1 MVDLC
6 PSRRQ
11 ENSES
16 RHFSI
21 LLNCPSPTRLLSSI
35 QVSSPFYPY
44 RADDQRHVVNCRTL
58 LRLIYY
64 SLTQLSS
71 HHMINFSALT
81 PLYITTCGV
90 MTLLVSARLQVHA
103 ADVVVNI
110 DRTTLDWSDLG
121 LGAPSAADDADQSEN
136 PRAVFRYV
144 TGYGKPHA
152 EAGARD
158 FVLPRLNDGK
168 LPGNDDDNANNT
180 WFDTAKNSRILVDL
194 GESTNIA
201 RINVY
206 SWHSGALSPQQYTLW
221 AAAGDTQPN
230 AASADLANDWQEI
243 AKVNTFSLGEGGKHG
258 SSINGKDGVLGQY
271 RYLLF
276 DLPANRPD
284 WSRSGFLS
292 EIDVYK
298 VGRPLDKVR
307 AVDRDTQSGRQT
319 LKFGDIHLTKPLN
332 EATPYLLSGQKL
344 YAYGSMNGTFPRVGR
359 LGGEQGGLW
368 CHPIKLL
375 DSFEC
380 AIQEEGQSDWPLQ
393 GPATQFVHEF
403 ASCTFTR
410 SHNDLTISRRD
421 FVPENEPA
429 LFSLLTL
436 RNESENARQLKVRL
450 KASVNIRPSYESRL
464 PNGADVVSYQDGL
477 VSAFDSE
484 AAGKWGL
491 VFGCNQ
497 TPEKHHIDSN
507 EAILTYAVTLPP
519 QGETTLHTL
528 IAGEHVDGVDRA
540 RDRFATLRGRAAEM
554 LGHKQQIYADRIL
567 GGAKFDCSDETI
579 NVAFTCAKANVLM
592 SEMDLQPNYP
602 APFLAAGFPIYTW
615 LFGCDSLY
623 STPGVAASGF
633 NELAANTLDCLLHF
647 AAQKKQG
654 AHEVA
659 SNGRLLGWNHIQE
672 TPQLVHACWKHFQ
685 WTGDMSFLKRAYPV
699 CKESMAHV
707 VATADRDKDGY
718 LEGPGLMEQSGMG
731 PERIASACYL
741 FAAYESLAEMA
752 RALGES
758 GAPEYRQRAAEF
770 RKNFN
775 EDWWNEEEQMWA
787 CSLRDDESQT
797 MDDFWAVCFPQE
809 VDLATDDKAKIALAR
824 IENEWVNDQWGFVAQ
839 RRETIADAGV
849 GVVHNNILAQ
859 IAFRYGKADLGWK
872 LIKLSAKAPLEARM
886 LGAFDE
892 TMPGGGDLMQ
902 LWSFGPYLE
911 AIVGGLAGIKA
922 NASEH
927 KIELYPQFPK
937 DLDHYDLQDVAVG
950 EHKIS
955 VHWKR
960 NEGGHHFVLTHTAG
974 SADLQLTFRVS
985 IDENTPVEM
994 NSKTMDAELQ
1004 ALRGVMTKVIDA
1016 SLRPGA
1022 SMTFRF

>member
-1 MVDLC
+1 MINISAAAPLNVTSC
-6 PSRRQ
+6 GAI
-11 ENSES
+11 
-16 RHFSI
+16 I
-21 LLNCPSPTRLLSSI
+21 LLLS
-35 QVSSPFYPY
+35 
-44 RADDQRHVVNCRTL
+44 ATL
-58 LRLIYY
+58 D
-64 SLTQLSS
+64 
-71 HHMINFSALT
+71 ALA
-81 PLYITTCGV
+81 
-90 MTLLVSARLQVHA
+90 S
-103 ADVVVNI
+103 DVVVSI

-121 LGAPSAADDADQSEN
+121 MGAPTTADDADQSQNAGAE
-136 PRAVFRYV
+136 FRFV
-144 TGYGKPHA
+144 LGYGEPHA

-158 FVLPRLNDGK
+158 LELPRLNDGK
-168 LPGNDDDNANNT
+168 LPRNSDDNANNI
-180 WFDTAKNSRILVDL
+180 WFDTARNSRIFVDL
-194 GESTNIA
+194 GESVNIA

-230 AASADLANDWQEI
+230 AASADLAKDWQVI

-258 SSINGKDGVLGQY
+258 SSINDKEGVLGQY

-307 AVDRDTQSGRQT
+307 VVDRDTQSSTQT
-319 LKFGDIHLTKPLN
+319 LKFGDIQLTKPLN

-359 LGGEQGGLW
+359 LDGDQGGLW

-375 DSFEC
+375 DSFEY
-380 AIQEEGQSDWPLQ
+380 AILEEGQSDWQLQ

-410 SHNDLTISRRD
+410 NHNDLTVSRRD

-436 RNESENARQLKVRL
+436 RNESENARQLKVRF
-450 KASVNIRPSYESRL
+450 KTVVNIRPSYESHL
-464 PNGADVVSYQDGL
+464 PNGVDVVSYQDGL

-491 VFGCNQ
+491 VLGSNQ
-497 TPEKHHIDSN
+497 TPENHHIDNN
-507 EAILTYAVTLPP
+507 EAILTYAVTLPG
-519 QGETTLHTL
+519 QGEATLHAL
-528 IAGEHVDGVDRA
+528 IAGEHADGVDGA
-540 RDRFATLRGRAAEM
+540 RNRFTTLHGQALEM
-554 LGHKQQIYADRIL
+554 LDRKREIYADGIL
-567 GGAKFDCSDETI
+567 GGVKFECSDTEI
-579 NVAFTCAKANVLM
+579 NTAFLSAKANVMM

-615 LFGCDSLY
+615 LFGCDCLY

-633 NELAANTLDCLLHF
+633 DELSTNTLDCLLYF

-672 TPQLVHACWKHFQ
+672 TPQLVYACWKHFQ
-685 WTGDMSFLKRAYPV
+685 WTGNMSFLKRAYPV
-699 CKESMAHV
+699 CQESIAHV

-731 PERIASACYL
+731 PERISSACYL
-741 FAAYESLAEMA
+741 YAAYESLAEMA
-752 RALGES
+752 QLLGKS
-758 GAPEYRQRAAEF
+758 GAPEYRRRATEY
-770 RKNFN
+770 KKDFN
-775 EDWWNEEEQMWA
+775 QDWWNEEQQMWA

-809 VDLATDDKAKIALAR
+809 VDLATNDKAKIAFAR
-824 IENEWVNDQWGFVAQ
+824 IENEWVNNQWGFVAQ
-839 RRETIADAGV
+839 RRAHIAEAGV
-849 GVVHNNILAQ
+849 GVVHNNVLAQ
-859 IAFRYGKADLGWK
+859 IAFRHGKANLGWK
-872 LIKLSAKAPLEARM
+872 LIKLSSKAPLEERM

-892 TMPGGGDLMQ
+892 TMPGGGDLVQ

-911 AIVGGLAGIKA
+911 AIIGGLIGIQPH
-922 NASEH
+922 ASEH
-927 KIELYPQFPK
+927 KLELYPQFPK
-937 DLDHYDLQDVAVG
+937 DLDHYSLQDVAVG

-955 VHWKR
+955 AHWKR
-960 NEGGHHFVLTHTAG
+960 DEGRSHFVLTHTEG
-974 SADLQLTFRVS
+974 SASLQVTFRIAINEEAALEV
-985 IDENTPVEM
+985 DGKPA
-994 NSKTMDAELQ
+994 DAALQ
-1004 ALRGVMTKVIDA
+1004 TLRGVMTKALEA
-1016 SLRPGA
+1016 SLRPGT
-1022 SMTFRF
+1022 SMAFHF